1 MTHRASCRPGSSS
14 LPCHLSKGQV
24 LLATSYCPTSSSEQS
39 GEQSFPPSHFQ
50 LLPMLLPK
58 QNEGHGAA
66 TSSPRADTAAASWRS
81 YTQRQ
86 QLDSPPSLCRTRV
99 TALEQ
104 PSQVM
109 STKNSCFCK
118 RTDEGSGGCS
128 HRHPPRLPFALGSWV
143 QNLPGQKVHTWHC
156 GLLGKPR
163 ALGTPACGVHHWNN
177 PEGSLEMPGPA
188 PGRRPGHLRASRG
201 CQRWGLLV
209 APLQLPL
216 AVWYLPILFWWL

>member
-14 LPCHLSKGQV
+14 LPCHFSKGQV
-24 LLATSYCPTSSSEQS
+24 LLATSYCPTGSTEQS
-39 GEQSFPPSHFQ
+39 GEQSCPPSHFQ
-50 LLPMLLPK
+50 LLPTLLPK

-66 TSSPRADTAAASWRS
+66 TSSPRAGTAAASWRS
-81 YTQRQ
+81 HIQRR
-86 QLDSPPSLCRTRV
+86 QLNSPPSLCRTRV

-118 RTDEGSGGCS
+118 RTDEGSGGRS
-128 HRHPPRLPFALGSWV
+128 HRHPLPFALGSWL
-143 QNLPGQKVHTWHC
+143 QNRPGQKVNTCHC

-163 ALGTPACGVHHWNN
+163 ALGTPACGAHHRNN

-188 PGRRPGHLRASRG
+188 PGRRPGHLRASTG

-216 AVWYLPILFWWL
+216 VVWYLPILFWCL